1 MKLIKFLI
9 LFFVIITYLTTASIL
24 QSCRKDNNDID
35 EECDTCIVAYKPN
48 IYLYPIEKTQLTV
61 KLKFP
66 KGGKV
71 IKSIPEYGKS
81 WNVSVSSNGLIND
94 SFTYLFYESSQP
106 DIWQREYG
114 WTIKVDELDLFF
126 RKNLNDYG
134 FKAHE
139 IDDFIDYW
147 IPRLKEYDYYL
158 IYPQTNSIINKVI
171 ELNISKKPDNL
182 LRLFYV
188 IEGQKNTKVK
198 LKNPIINH
206 FKRKDFF
213 VTEWGVILEL
223 DK

>member
-9 LFFVIITYLTTASIL
+9 LFFVFITYLTTASTL
-24 QSCRKDNNDID
+24 QSCRKDNNDTD

-71 IKSIPEYGKS
+71 IKSIPEYRKS
-81 WNVSVSSNGLIND
+81 WNVSVASNGLIND

-114 WTIKVDELDLFF
+114 WTINVDELDLFF

-158 IYPQTNSIINKVI
+158 IYPH
-171 ELNISKKPDNL
+171 
-182 LRLFYV
+182 
-188 IEGQKNTKVK
+188 GQS
-198 LKNPIINH
+198 
-206 FKRKDFF
+206 
-213 VTEWGVILEL
+213 
-223 DK
+223 